1 MLSDKAARGASSLAT
16 RSQNNAVR
24 SALFPWWLLVLLQ
37 SRRGGNSM
45 ANLSGVVQML
55 KNEQGRLTKELQ
67 GISAALAAFGKTYG
81 RPTGTRRRI
90 SAAGRARI
98 VAAQKARWA
107 RVKASKNQGGPQED
121 GSRATCSMGQC
132 ESGKEGSVDVLTR
145 NGELMYRR
153 AARFASPAEASRVK
167 LWVQN

>member
-1 MLSDKAARGASSLAT
+1 
-16 RSQNNAVR
+16 
-24 SALFPWWLLVLLQ
+24 
-37 SRRGGNSM
+37 M

-81 RPTGTRRRI
+81 KPTGTRRRI

-107 RVKASKNQGGPQED
+107 RVKASKNQG
-121 GSRATCSMGQC
+121 
-132 ESGKEGSVDVLTR
+132 R
-145 NGELMYRR
+145 NGAAAPKRVISAAARKRMAVAQRARWARVR
-153 AARFASPAEASRVK
+153 AAKKAA
-167 LWVQN
+167 